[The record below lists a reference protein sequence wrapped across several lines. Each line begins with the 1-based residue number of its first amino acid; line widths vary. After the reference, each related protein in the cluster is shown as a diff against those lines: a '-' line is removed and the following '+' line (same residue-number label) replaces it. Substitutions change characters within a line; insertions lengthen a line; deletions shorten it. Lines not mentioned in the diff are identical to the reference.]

1 MSKPGRS
8 SKSLSMPSQ
17 RDFLHC
23 LQKFSSELRKFLYSA
38 KLGGELFAKEGED
51 LLPSKRVGSAYP
63 NPLYYVRPS
72 LFRGTLFDC
81 AQKLRIILQL
91 FVTGSCSWSEKP
103 LCVQFGPNCGS
114 YLQVPISILLPCVC
128 SVLFLQI
135 QHFLK

>member
-1 MSKPGRS
+1 MSNPGS
-8 SKSLSMPSQ
+8 SKSLPMPSQ

-23 LQKFSSELRKFLYSA
+23 VQKLSSKLRKFLYSA
-38 KLGGELFAKEGED
+38 KLGGELFAKEGEVLQPLRRGWAPPTPALYTRSD
-51 LLPSKRVGSAYP
+51 LVYLEAHFSTVHQTFKNNS
-63 NPLYYVRPS
+63 
-72 LFRGTLFDC
+72 T
-81 AQKLRIILQL
+81 L